1 MLRIIQEVVRP
12 AKVTQTR
19 RQSGFTCLANGMYPA
34 DDSEV
39 TSFTSSDRDVEEHNL
54 SSFV

>member
-1 MLRIIQEVVRP
+1 MPRIIQEVVRP
-12 AKVTQTR
+12 VKVTQTR

-39 TSFTSSDRDVEEHNL
+39 TSFTSSERDVEEDIL
-54 SSFV
+54 SSFM